1 MSHDAPEYAE
11 GNWASV
17 YRCAYLSAVNRFESK
32 IALITGA
39 GSGIGRAVTARIVQE
54 GGAVFAVDVDG
65 AALTETADLVG
76 ENVSLHVA
84 DVGDP
89 DACLTAVANCVQAFG
104 RLDVLGNVAGIY
116 RAAHTPD
123 MAREDYRRVMSVNLD
138 GPFYLSQAAIPLLL
152 ESGGNIVNIAS
163 NSGIQGVPYS
173 AAYSASK
180 GGIIQLTRSLAV
192 EFLKTSL
199 RVNAIAPAGTN
210 TNIARSASFPPDM
223 DPDLSGRMA
232 GLRGLAEPEEVAGL
246 FAYLAS
252 DEARS
257 VTGAVYTIDNGITIS

>member
-1 MSHDAPEYAE
+1 MD
-11 GNWASV
+11 
-17 YRCAYLSAVNRFESK
+17 RFAGK
-32 IALITGA
+32 VALITGA
-39 GSGIGRAVTARIVQE
+39 GSGIGRAVVRRLTQE
-54 GGAVFAVDVDG
+54 GGTVFAVDIDD
-65 AALTETADLVG
+65 ASLKETADLVG
-76 ENVSLHVA
+76 GNVQVEVA

-89 DACLTAVANCVQAFG
+89 DACAAVVASCIRAYG
-104 RLDVLGNVAGIY
+104 GLDVLGNVAGIY

-123 MAREDYRRVMSVNLD
+123 MPREDYRRVMAVNLD
-138 GPFYLSQAAIPLLL
+138 GPFFLCQAAIPHLL
-152 ESGGNIVNIAS
+152 ERAGNIVNIAS

-192 EFLKTSL
+192 EFIKTEM

-210 TNIARSASFPPDM
+210 TNIAASANFPSDI
-223 DPDLSGRMA
+223 DRDLAARMA
-232 GLRGLAEPEEVAGL
+232 GHRGLAEPEEVAAL

-257 VTGAVYTIDNGITIS
+257 VTGAVYTIDNGVTVS